1 MCTAGIGLLP
11 FLRRWSAVVALAT
24 VAGGLLAYV
33 HGSLGAPRYE
43 AEAQLVVDATAG
55 VAGVDAAAELA
66 PTYAELVKSSQVLES
81 ALRSLG
87 APLTP
92 DELRASTR
100 GEAERETRLVR
111 IRVRDGDP
119 ARTVALANKIAAE
132 LVEFVSTG
140 RGEEPPTKSPS
151 AGGPRLR
158 IIEPASAA
166 NRIRPQLLL
175 LTEFGALTAFFGA
188 LAVAVIVESR
198 RRTLRNA
205 EELADLTPVAV
216 LGSVNGWP
224 LSRLLGGRVAFR
236 TRARLEAVEGY
247 RKLARR
253 IAIAN
258 GDEVPRSLL
267 VVGAEGA
274 EGSGTVAAK
283 LALVLAGR
291 AGRVTVADFGDGE
304 VARFLRMWRP
314 TAAMLGTQSRPL
326 RSGDIT
332 LDRFQL
338 TSGRPLSLAVPRDS
352 SPRSVR
358 FEAAREVMELL
369 LAEADVLIVHGRPPS
384 SSPDALAWARV
395 VAAAVLV
402 VRPDHTKRA
411 SVVSALQG
419 LDLVR
424 TNVVGAVLH
433 TRR

>member
-1 MCTAGIGLLP
+1 M
-11 FLRRWSAVVALAT
+11 
-24 VAGGLLAYV
+24 
-33 HGSLGAPRYE
+33 
-43 AEAQLVVDATAG
+43 
-55 VAGVDAAAELA
+55 
-66 PTYAELVKSSQVLES
+66 
-81 ALRSLG
+81 
-87 APLTP
+87 
-92 DELRASTR
+92 
-100 GEAERETRLVR
+100 
-111 IRVRDGDP
+111 
-119 ARTVALANKIAAE
+119 ALANELAAE

-140 RGEEPPTKSPS
+140 RGAEPPTRSAAS
-151 AGGPRLR
+151 AGTPRLR
-158 IIEPASAA
+158 IIEPASDAD
-166 NRIRPQLLL
+166 RIRPQLLL

-198 RRTLRNA
+198 RRTLRNV

-224 LSRLLGGRVAFR
+224 VSRRLGGRVAFR

-247 RKLARR
+247 RTLARR
-253 IAIAN
+253 IEIAN

-267 VVGAEGA
+267 VVGAEGG

-304 VARFLRMWRP
+304 GARFLRTWRP
-314 TAAMLGTQSRPL
+314 TAAMLGTKSRPL

-338 TSGRPLSLAVPRDS
+338 TSGRPLSLAVPRGS

-358 FEAAREVMELL
+358 FEAARAVMELL

-384 SSPDALAWARV
+384 FSPDALAWARV

-402 VRPDHTKRA
+402 VRPKHTKRA

-424 TNVVGAVLH
+424 TNVVGTVLH
-433 TRR
+433 TGR